1 MIARLFYADAIIAI
15 QISFS
20 IFVVKVLGLSVKEIF
35 QLVIITSVIQA
46 LGSFIG
52 GILNDKIGSKL
63 LIQYSLYVVLFAIIG
78 LVSFQE
84 RTVFIITFQIGA
96 FFFGILQ
103 SASRVFMT
111 SFVSQSNLG
120 QGFGLFTLASR
131 STAILGPIMVGTIT
145 YFTSLDFGFLSITVL
160 VLAGIIM
167 LRRVDVPK
175 SY

>member
-1 MIARLFYADAIIAI
+1 M
-15 QISFS
+15 
-20 IFVVKVLGLSVKEIF
+20 
-35 QLVIITSVIQA
+35 
-46 LGSFIG
+46 
-52 GILNDKIGSKL
+52 NDKIGSKL
-63 LIQYSLYVVLFAIIG
+63 LIQYSLYVVLLTIIG
-78 LVSFQE
+78 LVFSE
-84 RTVFIITFQIGA
+84 RTVFVITFQIGA

-111 SFVSQSNLG
+111 SFVNQSNLG

-167 LRRVDVPK
+167 LRR
-175 SY
+175 S

>member
-1 MIARLFYADAIIAI
+1 
-15 QISFS
+15 
-20 IFVVKVLGLSVKEIF
+20 
-35 QLVIITSVIQA
+35 
-46 LGSFIG
+46 
-52 GILNDKIGSKL
+52 
-63 LIQYSLYVVLFAIIG
+63 
-78 LVSFQE
+78 
-84 RTVFIITFQIGA
+84 
-96 FFFGILQ
+96 
-103 SASRVFMT
+103 MT

-145 YFTSLDFGFLSITVL
+145 YFTSLDLGFLSITVL